1 MTSSIIQKIE
11 QRWQM
16 PFWELVSNLAAQD
29 LSRADAA
36 RAIGFNPHSFRY
48 HLVANPEL
56 DPFPPVA
63 HPPKDYASDTGES
76 FRDACVRMQATH
88 TVSQAARETGYADSS
103 CFKRALNARGLQLTF
118 QKYSRKT
125 KIRKP
130 RREISDADAERY
142 AELRISGVTHK
153 SAAYQVGF
161 SGYALRYQLK
171 KRRPDLWT
179 KVERIGRLNS
189 REMRKMLK
197 GAMHI
202 PFSEEQLQR
211 MCASYEAGATI
222 YSLSVEYGIS
232 ATAVQYR
239 LKVNGVKIRPKGP
252 PRINLR
258 RLAAQIAALRQE
270 GMTIA
275 QVCGRLGISPTTYY
289 RVTKP

>member
-1 MTSSIIQKIE
+1 MTSVIIQKIE

-48 HLVANPEL
+48 HLAANPDR
-56 DPFPPVA
+56 DPFPPVY

-76 FRDACVRMQATH
+76 FREACIRMSATH
-88 TVSQAARETGYADSS
+88 TVTQAARETGYADSS
-103 CFKRALNARGLQLTF
+103 CFKRAMKARGLQLTF

-125 KIRKP
+125 NIRKP

-142 AELRISGVTHK
+142 AELRIEGVTHK
-153 SAAYQVGF
+153 SAAAQVGF

-171 KRRPDLWT
+171 RRRPDLWT
-179 KVERIGRLNS
+179 KVERIGRMNS

-202 PFSEEQLQR
+202 PFSDEQIQNL
-211 MCASYEAGATI
+211 CASYEAGASI
-222 YSLSVEYGIS
+222 YALSVEYGIS
-232 ATAVQYR
+232 DTAVRYR

-252 PRINLR
+252 RRINPR
-258 RLAAQIAALRQE
+258 RLAAQIGVLKQE

-289 RVTKP
+289 RVTKS